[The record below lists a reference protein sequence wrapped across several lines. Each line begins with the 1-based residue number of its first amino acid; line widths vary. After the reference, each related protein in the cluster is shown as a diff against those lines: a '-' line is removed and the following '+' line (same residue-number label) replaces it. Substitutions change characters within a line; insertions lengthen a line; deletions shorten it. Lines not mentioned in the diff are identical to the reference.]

1 MFLHSLRALFILAF
15 AAIIFVP
22 ALIIGAIGAR
32 NLHVIRDEQR
42 VYTSTTCF
50 VSQIS
55 DEQLSYDCNCDG
67 CHPSTCYA
75 EHFSV
80 RYLIFNATF
89 VSSMIHID
97 EIPTRLQ
104 VKVNNSYTCFYD
116 RTNVQKVQWLR
127 PNERPAI
134 TLLVVGF
141 SIAGVITIGVVI
153 SQIWWL
159 IQQSLVLPVAH
170 ERL

>member
-50 VSQIS
+50 ASQIS

-80 RYLIFNATF
+80 RYMIFNETLI
-89 VSSMIHID
+89 SSMIHID
-97 EIPTRLQ
+97 EIPTLLQ
-104 VKVNNSYTCFYD
+104 VKVNTFVFCSFVTSF
-116 RTNVQKVQWLR
+116 
-127 PNERPAI
+127 
-134 TLLVVGF
+134 
-141 SIAGVITIGVVI
+141 
-153 SQIWWL
+153 
-159 IQQSLVLPVAH
+159 
-170 ERL
+170 